1 MSENKK
7 FLEGCEKLPDG
18 RYRIRESMNAIPIK
32 QEMKEEKVIIEGK
45 EVNTKKHYTFMVW
58 KKDRK
63 FTNSMRQL

>member
-32 QEMKEEKVIIEGK
+32 QEMKEEKQAFEIYTEQDLNDIINQL
-45 EVNTKKHYTFMVW
+45 VNGVK
-58 KKDRK
+58 
-63 FTNSMRQL
+63 

>member
-32 QEMKEEKVIIEGK
+32 QEMKEEKHQFTFSIYSSDSFIATKSGSGK
-45 EVNTKKHYTFMVW
+45 Y
-58 KKDRK
+58 
-63 FTNSMRQL
+63 L

>member
-7 FLEGCEKLPDG
+7 FLEGCEKLADG

-45 EVNTKKHYTFMVW
+45 EVNTKKHYIH
-58 KKDRK
+58 
-63 FTNSMRQL
+63 L